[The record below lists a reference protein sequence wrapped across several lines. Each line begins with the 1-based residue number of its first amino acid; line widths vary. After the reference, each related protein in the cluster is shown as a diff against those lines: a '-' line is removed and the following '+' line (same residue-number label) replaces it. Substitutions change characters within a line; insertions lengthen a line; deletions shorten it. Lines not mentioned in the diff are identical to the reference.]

1 MRGVG
6 RARQGAAILAA
17 IAVLS
22 ACSSGDGD
30 PATQSP
36 SSSTTPTP
44 SASSSPSAEAEALAA
59 YRGMWQDMVTA
70 ARTSDYQ
77 SPLLARHATGPA
89 LTQIVQSLYRDK
101 KDGVVTKGEPILD
114 PEVTETALDADP
126 PRVIVEDCGDSS
138 KWLKYRVSTGKLKDN
153 VPGGRRHIAA
163 TVVRT
168 EGQWKVLGI
177 AVSEVG
183 TC

>member
-1 MRGVG
+1 VRGVG
-6 RARQGAAILAA
+6 RARRGAAILALL
-17 IAVLS
+17 AVLS
-22 ACSSGDGD
+22 ACSGGDDD
-30 PATQSP
+30 PPTQSP
-36 SSSTTPTP
+36 SASTTPVSSP
-44 SASSSPSAEAEALAA
+44 SPTPSAEAEALAA
-59 YRGMWQDMVTA
+59 YRGMWQDMVAA

-101 KDGVVTKGEPILD
+101 KDGVVTKGEPVLD
-114 PEVTETALDADP
+114 PEVTETALDANP
-126 PRVIVEDCGDSS
+126 PRVTVEDCGDSTR
-138 KWLKYRVSTGKLKDN
+138 WLKYRASTGELKDN